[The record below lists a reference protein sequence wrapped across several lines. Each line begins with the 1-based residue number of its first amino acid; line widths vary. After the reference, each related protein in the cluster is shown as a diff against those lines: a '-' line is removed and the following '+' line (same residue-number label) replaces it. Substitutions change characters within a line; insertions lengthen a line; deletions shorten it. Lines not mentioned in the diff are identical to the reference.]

1 MSNKKIPKEE
11 SEAYWRNHLNEKEYN
26 VLREKGT
33 ESPFSGKFNLHSDNG
48 TYVCGACHT
57 PLFRSNQKFDSGCG
71 WPSFDDAKE
80 DAVEF
85 VLDKSHGMIRTE
97 VVCSNCGGHLGHL
110 FNDGPTETGQRFCI
124 NSVSLDFREEI

>member
-1 MSNKKIPKEE
+1 MSNKTFPKNK
-11 SEAYWRNHLNEKEYN
+11 SDAYWRNHLNEKEFN

-33 ESPFSGKFNLHSDNG
+33 ESPFSGKFNLHADVG
-48 TYVCGACHT
+48 TYVCGACNVL
-57 PLFRSNQKFDSGCG
+57 LFKSNQKFDSGCG

-80 DAVEF
+80 DAVKF

-110 FNDGPTETGQRFCI
+110 FNDGPTETGQRYCI
-124 NSVSLDFREEI
+124 NSVSLGFHKE